1 MNITSIFRDT
11 VNQLTTGAGKAIN
24 SVVDFFSSLRSGITG
39 IFNSNTSFRQVAI
52 DPSLINYNDPGK
64 TSHSNLQDF
73 LHEKCGVNTTEG
85 RVNREKDNIEN
96 NIYEE
101 PIYNTINEEPIYDTI
116 NEEPIYDTI
125 NEEPIYD
132 TINEEPIYDTINEY
146 FLDLIIKPSESR
158 NENKSSAVEE
168 EYSSVIDSIAEPSE
182 DIYTLPYDHV
192 LSDKDLRD
200 TLPTGNENIELGS
213 FSPKDKTKFNTI

>member
-116 NEEPIYDTI
+116 NE
-125 NEEPIYD
+125 
-132 TINEEPIYDTINEY
+132 Y

>member
-101 PIYNTINEEPIYDTI
+101 PIYNTINEEPIYDTK
-116 NEEPIYDTI
+116 NE
-125 NEEPIYD
+125 
-132 TINEEPIYDTINEY
+132 
-146 FLDLIIKPSESR
+146 
-158 NENKSSAVEE
+158 
-168 EYSSVIDSIAEPSE
+168 
-182 DIYTLPYDHV
+182 
-192 LSDKDLRD
+192 
-200 TLPTGNENIELGS
+200 
-213 FSPKDKTKFNTI
+213 

>member
-125 NEEPIYD
+125 NE
-132 TINEEPIYDTINEY
+132 Y

>member
-1 MNITSIFRDT
+1 M
-11 VNQLTTGAGKAIN
+11 NQLTTGAGKAIN

-132 TINEEPIYDTINEY
+132 TINEEPIYD
-146 FLDLIIKPSESR
+146 
-158 NENKSSAVEE
+158 
-168 EYSSVIDSIAEPSE
+168 
-182 DIYTLPYDHV
+182 
-192 LSDKDLRD
+192 
-200 TLPTGNENIELGS
+200 
-213 FSPKDKTKFNTI
+213 

>member
-1 MNITSIFRDT
+1 MNINSIFRDT

-39 IFNSNTSFRQVAI
+39 LFNSNTSFRQAAT
-52 DPSLINYNDPGK
+52 DLSLINHNDPKK
-64 TSHSNLQDF
+64 TSLGNLKDF
-73 LHEKCGVNTTEG
+73 LNEKCGMNTTEDQ
-85 RVNREKDNIEN
+85 VNGEIDNIEN
-96 NIYEE
+96 DIYEGGNIYEE
-101 PIYNTINEEPIYDTI
+101 MNNKEDPIYEEISNKEEPIYDI
-116 NEEPIYDTI
+116 
-125 NEEPIYD
+125 
-132 TINEEPIYDTINEY
+132 INEY

>member
-1 MNITSIFRDT
+1 MNINSIFRDT
-11 VNQLTTGAGKAIN
+11 VNQLITGAGKAIN

-39 IFNSNTSFRQVAI
+39 LFNSNTSFRQAAT
-52 DPSLINYNDPGK
+52 DLSLINYNDPGK

-101 PIYNTINEEPIYDTI
+101 PIYNTINEEPIYDI
-116 NEEPIYDTI
+116 
-125 NEEPIYD
+125 
-132 TINEEPIYDTINEY
+132 INEY

-168 EYSSVIDSIAEPSE
+168 EYSSVIDCVNIPSE
-182 DIYTLPYDHV
+182 EIYSDPYEAP
-192 LSDKDLRD
+192 LSDGNIRN

>member
-39 IFNSNTSFRQVAI
+39 LFNSNTSFRQAAT
-52 DPSLINYNDPGK
+52 DLSLINHNDPKK
-64 TSHSNLQDF
+64 TSLGNLKDF
-73 LHEKCGVNTTEG
+73 LNEKCGMNTTEDQ
-85 RVNREKDNIEN
+85 VNGEIDNIEN
-96 NIYEE
+96 NIYEEPIYNTINEE

-132 TINEEPIYDTINEY
+132 IINEY

-168 EYSSVIDSIAEPSE
+168 EYSSVIDCVNIPSE
-182 DIYTLPYDHV
+182 EIYSDPYEAP
-192 LSDKDLRD
+192 LSDGNIRN
-200 TLPTGNENIELGS
+200 TLPTGNKNMELLS
-213 FSPKDKTKFNTI
+213 SSPKDKTKFNTI

>member
-1 MNITSIFRDT
+1 M
-11 VNQLTTGAGKAIN
+11 NQLTTGAGKAIN

-39 IFNSNTSFRQVAI
+39 LFNSNTSFRQAAT
-52 DPSLINYNDPGK
+52 DLSLINYNDPKK
-64 TSHSNLQDF
+64 TSLGNLKDF
-73 LHEKCGVNTTEG
+73 LNEKCGMNTTEDQ
-85 RVNREKDNIEN
+85 VNGEIDNIEN
-96 NIYEE
+96 DIYEGGNIYEE
-101 PIYNTINEEPIYDTI
+101 MNNKEDPIYEEISNKEDPIYEEISNKEEPIYDI
-116 NEEPIYDTI
+116 
-125 NEEPIYD
+125 
-132 TINEEPIYDTINEY
+132 INEY

>member
-1 MNITSIFRDT
+1 MNINSIFRDT
-11 VNQLTTGAGKAIN
+11 VNKLTTGAGKVIN
-24 SVVDFFSSLRSGITG
+24 NIVDFFSNLSSGITG

-101 PIYNTINEEPIYDTI
+101 PIYNTINE
-116 NEEPIYDTI
+116 
-125 NEEPIYD
+125 
-132 TINEEPIYDTINEY
+132 Y
-146 FLDLIIKPSESR
+146 FLDLIIKISEPR
-158 NENKSSAVEE
+158 NENKSSAVED

-192 LSDKDLRD
+192 LSDKDIRD
-200 TLPTGNENIELGS
+200 TLPTGNENIELWS
-213 FSPKDKTKFNTI
+213 FSPKYKTKFNTI

>member
-39 IFNSNTSFRQVAI
+39 LFNSNTSFRQAAT
-52 DPSLINYNDPGK
+52 DLSLINHNDPKK
-64 TSHSNLQDF
+64 TSLGNLKDF
-73 LHEKCGVNTTEG
+73 LNEKCGMNTTEDQ
-85 RVNREKDNIEN
+85 VNGEIDNIEN

-116 NEEPIYDTI
+116 NEEPIYDI
-125 NEEPIYD
+125 
-132 TINEEPIYDTINEY
+132 INEY

-168 EYSSVIDSIAEPSE
+168 EYSSVIDCVNIPSE
-182 DIYTLPYDHV
+182 EIYSDPYEAP
-192 LSDKDLRD
+192 LSDGNIRN
-200 TLPTGNENIELGS
+200 TLPTGNKNMELLS
-213 FSPKDKTKFNTI
+213 SSPKDKTKFNTI

>member
-116 NEEPIYDTI
+116 NEEPIYDI
-125 NEEPIYD
+125 
-132 TINEEPIYDTINEY
+132 INEY

-168 EYSSVIDSIAEPSE
+168 EYSSVIDCVNIPSE
-182 DIYTLPYDHV
+182 EIYSDPYEAP
-192 LSDKDLRD
+192 LSDGNIRNA
-200 TLPTGNENIELGS
+200 LPTGNKNMELLS
-213 FSPKDKTKFNTI
+213 SSPKDKTKFNTI

>member
-132 TINEEPIYDTINEY
+132 IINEY

-168 EYSSVIDSIAEPSE
+168 EYSSVIDCVNIPSE
-182 DIYTLPYDHV
+182 EIYSDPYEAP
-192 LSDKDLRD
+192 LSDGNIRN
-200 TLPTGNENIELGS
+200 TLPTGNKNMELLS
-213 FSPKDKTKFNTI
+213 SSPKDKTKFNTI

>member
-116 NEEPIYDTI
+116 NEEPIYDI
-125 NEEPIYD
+125 
-132 TINEEPIYDTINEY
+132 INEY

>member
-1 MNITSIFRDT
+1 MNINSIFRDT

-132 TINEEPIYDTINEY
+132 TINEEPIYDIINEY

-168 EYSSVIDSIAEPSE
+168 EYSSVIDCVNIPSE
-182 DIYTLPYDHV
+182 EIYSDPYEAP
-192 LSDKDLRD
+192 LSDGNIRN
-200 TLPTGNENIELGS
+200 TLPTGNKNMELLS
-213 FSPKDKTKFNTI
+213 SSPKDKTKFNTI

>member
-116 NEEPIYDTI
+116 NEEPIYDI
-125 NEEPIYD
+125 
-132 TINEEPIYDTINEY
+132 INEY

-168 EYSSVIDSIAEPSE
+168 EYSSVIDCVNIPSE
-182 DIYTLPYDHV
+182 EIYSDPYEAP
-192 LSDKDLRD
+192 LSDGNIRN
-200 TLPTGNENIELGS
+200 TLPTGNKNMELLS
-213 FSPKDKTKFNTI
+213 SSPKDKTKFNTI

>member
-1 MNITSIFRDT
+1 MNINSIFRDT

-39 IFNSNTSFRQVAI
+39 LFNSNTSFRQAAT
-52 DPSLINYNDPGK
+52 DLSLINHNDPKK
-64 TSHSNLQDF
+64 TSLGNLKDF
-73 LHEKCGVNTTEG
+73 LNEKCGMNTTEDQ
-85 RVNREKDNIEN
+85 VNGEIDNIEN
-96 NIYEE
+96 DIYEGGNIYEE
-101 PIYNTINEEPIYDTI
+101 MNNKEDPIYEEISNKEDPIYEEISNKEEPIYDI
-116 NEEPIYDTI
+116 
-125 NEEPIYD
+125 
-132 TINEEPIYDTINEY
+132 INEY

-200 TLPTGNENIELGS
+200 TLPTGNENIELLS